1 MKSINY
7 IWILA
12 GWFNRRLCVC
22 PFALVPNVPSM
33 TEIVITFL
41 VKVEEHLFE
50 ESSGE
55 LTWDK
60 KQIEQPIYVRS
71 RLPKK
76 NIIGI
81 GLV

>member
-1 MKSINY
+1 
-7 IWILA
+7 
-12 GWFNRRLCVC
+12 
-22 PFALVPNVPSM
+22 M

-41 VKVEEHLFE
+41 VKVEEHPFE

-60 KQIEQPIYVRS
+60 KQIEKPNYVRS

-76 NIIGI
+76 NINGI

>member
-1 MKSINY
+1 
-7 IWILA
+7 
-12 GWFNRRLCVC
+12 
-22 PFALVPNVPSM
+22 M

-41 VKVEEHLFE
+41 VKVEEHPFE

-81 GLV
+81 GLVWSTHVHETNWKYVNVYQS